1 MIDFQFIEI
10 KKIHLKNTANWLKKV
25 VSSEHKKI
33 GEIVFVFC
41 NDNYL
46 LRKNIE
52 FLKHDTLTDVITFNY
67 CDAEQI
73 SGDILI
79 SIERV
84 QENSKI
90 FKTKFSTELNRVMV
104 HGLLHLLG
112 YDDKNQADAKIMR
125 SKEEFYL
132 SNI

>member
-1 MIDFQFIEI
+1 MIDFQFIKTE
-10 KKIHLKNTANWLKKV
+10 KIPLKNTANWLKKV
-25 VSSEHKKI
+25 VASEHKKI

-79 SIERV
+79 SVERV
-84 QENSKI
+84 RENSKI
-90 FKTKFSTELNRVMV
+90 FKTKFSIELNRVMV

-112 YDDKNQADAKIMR
+112 YDDKTQPDTKIMR
-125 SKEEFYL
+125 AKEEFYL